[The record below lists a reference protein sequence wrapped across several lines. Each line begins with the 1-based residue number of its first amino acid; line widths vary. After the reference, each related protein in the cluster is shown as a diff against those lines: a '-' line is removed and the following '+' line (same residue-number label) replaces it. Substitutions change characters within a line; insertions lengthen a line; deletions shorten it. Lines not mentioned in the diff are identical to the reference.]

1 MCSAKRL
8 SPPQVLEWINLLTEA
23 WALSSNTLDNIDCQ
37 KRAVCEI
44 WRWLAGAGR
53 LEEVEEEVD
62 K

>member
-1 MCSAKRL
+1 M
-8 SPPQVLEWINLLTEA
+8 LEWISLLTEA

-53 LEEVEEEVD
+53 LEEVEEVEEEVE

>member
-1 MCSAKRL
+1 M
-8 SPPQVLEWINLLTEA
+8 LEWISLLTEA